1 MYAFPN
7 DYDGSFGLDEDIPD
21 ADVIAYREQYAISV
35 HSDMPE
41 MWSDRR
47 SDFLR
52 IAFDVKGGEIMYHW
66 GGVTVYHRRDD
77 KRQYINQSGEVTGKE
92 EAGLTVRSILRPV
105 RLKLGTRRSPG
116 CALAG
121 SSRRSFPGCGRGG

>member
-7 DYDGSFGLDEDIPD
+7 DYDGGFGWDEDVPD

-41 MWSDRR
+41 MWGDRR

-52 IAFDVKGGEIMYHW
+52 IAFEDFVSRLVELHPEADHHLMYQRTRW
-66 GGVTVYHRRDD
+66 PRGQPLRRAA
-77 KRQYINQSGEVTGKE
+77 
-92 EAGLTVRSILRPV
+92 EA
-105 RLKLGTRRSPG
+105 
-116 CALAG
+116 
-121 SSRRSFPGCGRGG
+121 